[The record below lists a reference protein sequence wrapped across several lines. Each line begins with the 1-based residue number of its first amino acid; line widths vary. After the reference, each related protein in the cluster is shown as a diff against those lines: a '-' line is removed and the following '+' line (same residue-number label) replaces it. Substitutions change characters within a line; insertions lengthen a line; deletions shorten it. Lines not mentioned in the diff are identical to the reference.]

1 MKKSLLAAAV
11 AAALLAPQ
19 VVGAE
24 GFGIVEWSAQGT
36 AMGGA
41 RMFAENDA
49 AMVAYNPASITKVDN
64 MALSF
69 HGTSISPHGKY
80 NVNNGPEEHN
90 RVSAGLVPGAFFVKK
105 IGEKDWIGLGSFTR
119 FGMVSEFEKS
129 SLAAI
134 SANKSKMIGTSIT
147 PVYAHKFDKK
157 WSAAVGAEIN
167 YVNLVLEK
175 HPGVANEKAAA
186 LTGYTPEQI
195 AASGNGSAMSDFKV
209 EGSTWA
215 MGWNAAVNYS
225 FDDKNEI
232 GVVYRSKI
240 SQNMQNA
247 DLNVGLY
254 NPSTGKFVNRNGNA
268 SAKVV
273 LPDTWSIG
281 YGHKFNNRT
290 RVELNATRTNWHTY
304 ETLDMRNNTLGLPL
318 VEQKNWKDGW
328 RYAIGVEH
336 KLSKK
341 YNLLFGLSYDGSC
354 IPAEHADFMVP
365 TGNRKTITV
374 GTEYHDERQTF
385 AFTLGYMFIGS
396 QDVNIATGLR
406 AHTYDNNAP
415 IISIGYQLNF

>member
-64 MALSF
+64 MALAF

-80 NVNNGPEEHN
+80 DVDHAQLGRVENASHN

-119 FGMVSEFEKS
+119 YGMISEFEKS

-157 WSAAVGAEIN
+157 WSAAAGAEIN

-175 HPGVANEKAAA
+175 HPGAAA
-186 LTGYTPEQI
+186 NLNPAYLGTQ
-195 AASGNGSAMSDFKV
+195 DFKI

-215 MGWNAAVNYS
+215 MGWNAAVNYA

-247 DLNVGLY
+247 DLNMDVYSPQLGGNIPVRGKVG
-254 NPSTGKFVNRNGNA
+254 
-268 SAKVV
+268 AKVV

-281 YGHKFNNRT
+281 YGHKFNDRT
-290 RVELNATRTNWHTY
+290 RMELNATRTNWHTY
-304 ETLDMRNNTLGLPL
+304 EALNISGNSNIGP
-318 VEQKNWKDGW
+318 VSFGEQKNWKDGW

-396 QDVNIATGLR
+396 QDITIAKGLTS
-406 AHTYDNNAP
+406 HTYNNNAP